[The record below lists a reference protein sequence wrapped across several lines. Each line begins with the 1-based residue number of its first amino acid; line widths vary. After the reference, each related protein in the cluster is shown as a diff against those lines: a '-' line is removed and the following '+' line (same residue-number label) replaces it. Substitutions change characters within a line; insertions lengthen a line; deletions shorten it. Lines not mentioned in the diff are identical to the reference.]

1 MSAEPE
7 KAQLARRFSFP
18 DWPEVLA
25 HAALS
30 PAHRESY
37 AITLRWY
44 LSFCR
49 RGRVPV
55 DPHPEPIADRQ

>member
-1 MSAEPE
+1 MSARPE
-7 KAQLARRFSFP
+7 KAQLARRFCFP

-25 HAALS
+25 RASLC

-44 LSFCR
+44 LSFCE

-55 DPHPEPIADRQ
+55 DPHTKRQ